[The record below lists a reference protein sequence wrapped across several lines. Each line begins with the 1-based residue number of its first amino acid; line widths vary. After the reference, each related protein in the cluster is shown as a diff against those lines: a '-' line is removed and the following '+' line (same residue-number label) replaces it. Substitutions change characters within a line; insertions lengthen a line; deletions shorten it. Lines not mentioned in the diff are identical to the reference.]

1 MKLSGCV
8 QLAAT
13 RLDGTW
19 SCRPILD
26 DCVVVMWR
34 SMYVLFSQERQVCQR
49 SRGLGAVREQERQ
62 RTKKQGTKKGRGV
75 GEGVKKQDEKGVERG
90 RALRKAE

>member
-75 GEGVKKQDEKGVERG
+75 GEGG
-90 RALRKAE
+90 RNKMRRELREGEH